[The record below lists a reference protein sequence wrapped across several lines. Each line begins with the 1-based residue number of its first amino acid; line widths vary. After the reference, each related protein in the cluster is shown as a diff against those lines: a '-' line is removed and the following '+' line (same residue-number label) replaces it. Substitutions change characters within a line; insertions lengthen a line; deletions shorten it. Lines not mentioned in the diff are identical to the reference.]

1 MHRIPLLKQNTS
13 KHDDYHHHH
22 HRPRDKDHSS
32 VLRIRSA
39 LAWHGMANQ
48 SKYQC
53 SGCEKASKLT
63 YYLSSV
69 IFRVW
74 RAKTQGDSWFR
85 VFIEPMTTRCSF
97 NTKVSEWSLWW
108 LYLLWERL
116 LLDER
121 NFLCFKEGKAPLPLY
136 HKKMLLLQLLYYPYL
151 FTRDILYESGNEANT
166 DSWADWM

>member
-1 MHRIPLLKQNTS
+1 MECFMHRIPLLKQNTG
-13 KHDDYHHHH
+13 KHDDYHRHH
-22 HRPRDKDHSS
+22 HRPRDKDYSS

-39 LAWHGMANQ
+39 LVWHGMANQ

-97 NTKVSEWSLWW
+97 NTKKWVSEVYDDCTYS
-108 LYLLWERL
+108 EKG
-116 LLDER
+116 
-121 NFLCFKEGKAPLPLY
+121 CC
-136 HKKMLLLQLLYYPYL
+136 
-151 FTRDILYESGNEANT
+151 
-166 DSWADWM
+166 WMKGISCVLK